1 MIQKNWT
8 PPWTFESKT
17 KKKTEM
23 LCSKWWPTSTRIGIT
38 LMCTWCKVVEL
49 EKIHKPAM
57 SSTSSR
63 LTICTPPFR
72 PFLKV
77 PKPLPPANIWL
88 FTTSCTASPHYWTYF
103 ASLLLILVLF
113 IVQTNQVQ
121 ENWPNQSRQSPWTW
135 PAWQDTR
142 FAQGT
147 VNHLFVIRED
157 ILQNLGYF
165 FCRRYHYTL
174 GHVHTKLAHQFG
186 TLDHSHT
193 SDPLD
198 MKNLDEV
205 HKHQLQDQLISY
217 MWPYL
222 RPSRSAI
229 IWMGICTTHS
239 DSNKRT
245 EKYCIGQRSQRK
257 KAPLNLMKSQLMKP
271 WWIWSTGH

>member
-1 MIQKNWT
+1 LHKWKISHKKKLVGNQYYANDPTLLFPNNEKGAMIQKNWT

-23 LCSKWWPTSTRIGIT
+23 ICSKWWPTSTRIGIT

-88 FTTSCTASPHYWTYF
+88 FTTSCTASPHYLTYF
-103 ASLLLILVLF
+103 ALLLLILVLF

-135 PAWQDTR
+135 PAWQDNQVCTKNCKSPLCY
-142 FAQGT
+142 QGRHPSEPW
-147 VNHLFVIRED
+147 VFL
-157 ILQNLGYF
+157 LQKIPLHPWA
-165 FCRRYHYTL
+165 RS
-174 GHVHTKLAHQFG
+174 HQTCSSIWHPG
-186 TLDHSHT
+186 
-193 SDPLD
+193 PL
-198 MKNLDEV
+198 
-205 HKHQLQDQLISY
+205 
-217 MWPYL
+217 
-222 RPSRSAI
+222 
-229 IWMGICTTHS
+229 TH
-239 DSNKRT
+239 
-245 EKYCIGQRSQRK
+245 IG
-257 KAPLNLMKSQLMKP
+257 
-271 WWIWSTGH
+271 STGHEKFGWSA